1 MTIEVQR
8 IDFLSDTYSVSSNDT
23 QLEEMVKLIWY
34 REDPEKIGHLFESDV
49 VNFMKLLHG
58 EDFNRRNVKAAMKA
72 LRFKRD
78 ETTTFHECYTW
89 CKAYPCL
96 LEPIFRIQRK

>member
-1 MTIEVQR
+1 MI
-8 IDFLSDTYSVSSNDT
+8 TYVVSSNDAK
-23 QLEEMVKLIWY
+23 LEEMVKLMWY

-49 VNFMKLLHG
+49 VSFMKLLHG

-96 LEPIFRIQRK
+96 LEPVFRIQRK